1 MRYGTKAVLTV
12 LAVLLLAGGAY
23 AIHKIYP
30 AESTP
35 PLPGANAEK
44 LNEYI
49 VYQNPYRSWDL
60 WPGKGKL
67 YEGGAPHG
75 MLLTT
80 FINETAFYSIW
91 KKEPFKDGAIIA
103 KENYTKEKKFVA
115 LTVMYKI
122 KGYNPKAGDWFWV
135 KYAPDGSVQAAGKV
149 GACIECHSQRKD
161 NDYILTAPVVK

>member
-12 LAVLLLAGGAY
+12 LAVLILAGGAY

-60 WPGKGKL
+60 WPGKGKAL
-67 YEGGAPHG
+67 QGRGHHRQGKLHEEEEIRCPH
-75 MLLTT
+75 
-80 FINETAFYSIW
+80 SHVQ
-91 KKEPFKDGAIIA
+91 D
-103 KENYTKEKKFVA
+103 
-115 LTVMYKI
+115 
-122 KGYNPKAGDWFWV
+122 KGL
-135 KYAPDGSVQAAGKV
+135 Q
-149 GACIECHSQRKD
+149 SQGR
-161 NDYILTAPVVK
+161 